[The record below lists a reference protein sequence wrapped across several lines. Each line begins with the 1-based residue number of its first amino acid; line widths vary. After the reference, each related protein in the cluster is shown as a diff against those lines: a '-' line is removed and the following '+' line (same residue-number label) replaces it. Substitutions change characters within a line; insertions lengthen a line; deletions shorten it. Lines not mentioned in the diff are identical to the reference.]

1 MSPIPNK
8 NTAEADKFD
17 WCISPDYGIITICG
31 GQFSWIDSILQVCGD
46 VICALILTKG
56 YMTYSPNLFT
66 CEGC

>member
-31 GQFSWIDSILQVCGD
+31 GQFLWIDSNLQVCGD
-46 VICALILTKG
+46 VILCS
-56 YMTYSPNLFT
+56 YTYKRIYDL
-66 CEGC
+66 

>member
-31 GQFSWIDSILQVCGD
+31 GQFSGIDSILQVCGD
-46 VICALILTKG
+46 VILCS
-56 YMTYSPNLFT
+56 YTYKRIYDL
-66 CEGC
+66 

>member
-46 VICALILTKG
+46 VILSS
-56 YMTYSPNLFT
+56 YTYKRIYDL
-66 CEGC
+66 

>member
-31 GQFSWIDSILQVCGD
+31 GPFLWIASILQVCGD
-46 VICALILTKG
+46 VILCS
-56 YMTYSPNLFT
+56 YTY
-66 CEGC
+66 